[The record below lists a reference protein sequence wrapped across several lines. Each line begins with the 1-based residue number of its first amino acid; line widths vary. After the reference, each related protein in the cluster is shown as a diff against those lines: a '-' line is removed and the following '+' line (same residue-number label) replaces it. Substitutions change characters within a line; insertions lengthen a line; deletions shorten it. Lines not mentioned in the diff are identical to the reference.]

1 MKEKASIM
9 IVDDNISLCKTM
21 SLIFSRKGYDVTIAN
36 NGPEAIER
44 VKEKTFDIIFMDI
57 KMPLMHGV
65 ETYKRIKKNTDDV
78 VVVMMT
84 AYAVEDLVQEALD
97 EGAYDVLYKPLNFD
111 NVLGIIE
118 KSKEARQGGFIL
130 LVDDDPGVC
139 TTLKNILDKK
149 GHKVGIAH
157 TGEDAIKKAR
167 EEVFDILFLD
177 MKLPTI
183 NGLETYLTIKE
194 NNPELVAILMTGYQ
208 QEMSDLVQEALSN
221 DAYTCLY
228 KPLNI
233 ENMLVLVREILKK
246 SKMQDGKRKG
256 SVG

>member
-1 MKEKASIM
+1 LKEKANIM

-36 NGPEAIER
+36 SGPEAIKR
-44 VKEKTFDIIFMDI
+44 VKEKSFDIIFMDI

-65 ETYKRIKKNTDDV
+65 ETYKRIKKISDDV

-97 EGAYDVLYKPLNFD
+97 EGAYDVLYKPLNFN
-111 NVLGIIE
+111 NVLEIIG

-149 GHKVGIAH
+149 GHKVCIAH
-157 TGEDAIKKAR
+157 TGEEAIKKAR
-167 EEVFDILFLD
+167 EETFDIIFLD

-183 NGLETYLTIKE
+183 NGLETYLAIKE
-194 NNPELVAILMTGYQ
+194 INPELVAILMTGYHR
-208 QEMSDLVQEALSN
+208 EMADLVQEALN
-221 DAYTCLY
+221 KDAYTCLY

-233 ENMLVLVREILKK
+233 ENMLMLIKEILKEK
-246 SKMQDGKRKG
+246 QKAS
-256 SVG
+256 